1 MSRVRRLF
9 AAIAALPRAFW
20 DWQSE
25 IPDQGRVTLVGL
37 LLLAIGSSAWCE
49 FFGVPPLAALSLPG
63 LVLVA
68 VGLGFTMRRGGAG

>member
-1 MSRVRRLF
+1 MTRLRRIPSAIGSALR
-9 AAIAALPRAFW
+9 AAW

-37 LLLAIGSSAWCE
+37 ILLAASGVAWCE
-49 FFGVPPLAALSLPG
+49 WFGIPPLAAVTIPG

-68 VGLGFTMRRGGAG
+68 VGLGFTLRRGGAG